1 MYSIVLLLK
10 EMNQY
15 ISCETAVPY
24 CYNYYYLSDHFF
36 NFAEKSP
43 HCSVIISIPRSIYGK
58 VQELDPKTV
67 SLMEFSTELFAAES
81 FDMDTFTKNEK
92 MECKGYIFI

>member
-1 MYSIVLLLK
+1 MYSIVPVLK

-15 ISCETAVPY
+15 ISRETAVPY
-24 CYNYYYLSDHFF
+24 CYNYYLSDHFF

-58 VQELDPKTV
+58 VQELDPKAV
-67 SLMEFSTELFAAES
+67 PLVKFSAKLFLIIVQDS
-81 FDMDTFTKNEK
+81 SIDT
-92 MECKGYIFI
+92 

>member
-15 ISCETAVPY
+15 ISRETAVPY

-58 VQELDPKTV
+58 VQELDPKAVT
-67 SLMEFSTELFAAES
+67 LMKFSTELFVAES
-81 FDMDTFTKNEK
+81 FAYVF
-92 MECKGYIFI
+92 GVP